1 MNTFDEAMKQ
11 MEGKRVRLLLRDKS
25 KAGCISACYYPIH
38 KGRVVSCRG
47 GSVELAVSKRKN
59 ASTIWYSGDDIA
71 AVIDIKRRKR
81 VWEAPAG
88 AYMPYPIMTPNVTGG
103 IDCEM
108 GGTTYTFDSIEQAR
122 RMIDCIQG
130 FTQSFKWGN
139 EPYQQYEI
147 LRKNVAD
154 LTINDT
160 VAGNYINSSKDGLFE
175 IVRLKAPRCTQ
186 RRYALGFEYTY
197 ACDAIASRLFDGE
210 PICADC
216 ASYCQPTHLSDLT

>member
-1 MNTFDEAMKQ
+1 MNTFDEAVKQ
-11 MEGKRVRLLLRDKS
+11 MEGRRVRLLLRDKS

-38 KGRVVSCRG
+38 KGRVVSCRS
-47 GSVELAVSKRKN
+47 GSLELSVSQRKH
-59 ASTIWYSGDDIA
+59 AHTIWYSESDIA

-88 AYMPYPIMTPNVTGG
+88 AYMPYPIMNPNLTGG

-108 GGTTYTFDSIEQAR
+108 GGTTYTFASIEQAR

-130 FTQSFKWGN
+130 ITQSFKWGN

-160 VAGNYINSSKDGLFE
+160 VAGNYINSSQGGLFE

-186 RRYALGFEYTY
+186 MRYAGLGFEYT
-197 ACDAIASRLFDGE
+197 CDAIASQLFDGE
-210 PICADC
+210 PVCACC
-216 ASYCQPTHLSDLT
+216 ASYCHPTRLRDLP

>member
-11 MEGKRVRLLLRDKS
+11 MEGKRVRLLIRDKS
-25 KAGCISACYYPIH
+25 KAGCISACFYPIH
-38 KGRVVSCRG
+38 KGRVVSCRSG
-47 GSVELAVSKRKN
+47 YIELAVSKRKN
-59 ASTIWYSGDDIA
+59 AFTIWYSEDVIA

-81 VWEAPAG
+81 VWESPAG
-88 AYMPYPIMTPNVTGG
+88 AYMPHPILNPNVTGG
-103 IDCEM
+103 VDCVLD
-108 GGTTYTFDSIEQAR
+108 GTTYTFATIAQAL
-122 RMIDCIQG
+122 RMFDCIQG
-130 FTQSFKWGN
+130 VTQSFQWGN
-139 EPYQQYEI
+139 ESYQQYEI
-147 LRKNVAD
+147 LRKNLDD

-160 VAGNYINSSKDGLFE
+160 AGGVYINSSKDGVVE